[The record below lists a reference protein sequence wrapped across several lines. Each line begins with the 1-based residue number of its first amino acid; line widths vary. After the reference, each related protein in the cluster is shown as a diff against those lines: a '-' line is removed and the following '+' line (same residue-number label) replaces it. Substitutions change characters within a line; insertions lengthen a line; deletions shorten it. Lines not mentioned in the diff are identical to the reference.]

1 MFVSMLLFSSYSKIP
16 SATLLFII
24 DLLTAAL
31 PSLHVPARMNNCAVA
46 SNVTKCQIKVSA
58 NTDFSDFLLET
69 EREASQPGTQCRM
82 CKNVHNYFTCS

>member
-1 MFVSMLLFSSYSKIP
+1 MLLFSSYSQIP

-31 PSLHVPARMNNCAVA
+31 PSLHVPARMNNRAVA

-58 NTDFSDFLLET
+58 NTDISDFLLET
-69 EREASQPGTQCRM
+69 ECEVSWPGTECSM
-82 CKNVHNYFTCS
+82 CKKVRNYFTCS